1 MSYSIGILS
10 DTHGLIRPEALAAL
24 RGCELI
30 VHAGDIGRPEVLDAL
45 RRLAPVAAIRGNVDR
60 GAWAKDLPERET
72 VRIDG
77 LNLYVL
83 HNLKDLAFD
92 PRAAGFRTVISGHSH
107 RPKLEENHG
116 VLYFNPGSAGPR
128 RFKLPIT
135 VGRLLFADGE
145 LRGEIVELAV

>member
-1 MSYSIGILS
+1 MPYSIGILS

-30 VHAGDIGRPEVLDAL
+30 VHAGDIGRPEVLDEL

-60 GAWAKDLPERET
+60 GAWAKDLPEQET

-77 LNLYVL
+77 LNLYIL

-92 PRAAGFRTVISGHSH
+92 PRAAGFRAVISGHSH
-107 RPKLEENHG
+107 QPKLEEKHG

>member
-92 PRAAGFRTVISGHSH
+92 PRAAGFRAVISGHSH
-107 RPKLEENHG
+107 RPKLEEKYG